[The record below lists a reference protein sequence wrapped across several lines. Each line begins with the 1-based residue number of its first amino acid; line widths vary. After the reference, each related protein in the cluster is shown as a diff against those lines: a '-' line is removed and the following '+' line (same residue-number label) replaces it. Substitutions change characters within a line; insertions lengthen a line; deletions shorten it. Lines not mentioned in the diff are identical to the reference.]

1 MISQRIREL
10 RAEKKISQQDLSNQ
24 LFVSPQAIS
33 KWERDAATPNPEAI
47 AKMAGIFGVSAD
59 YLLGLTDQKETPAPM
74 DGDGLSPGLADLI
87 KQIPADRMPEVERYL
102 RFQAKQGEKP

>member
-33 KWERDAATPNPEAI
+33 KWERDVATPNPEAI
-47 AKMAGIFGVSAD
+47 AKMAEIFGVSAD
-59 YLLGLTDQKETPAPM
+59 YLLGRTDQKEKLPTES
-74 DGDGLSPGLADLI
+74 GELSAD
-87 KQIPADRMPEVERYL
+87 EL
-102 RFQAKQGEKP
+102 RLLNAYRAASGKRREAVLDLLDD